1 MDIAE
6 SYDRAMKAKLAGVAA
21 LRHDNRGG
29 RHGDDDDDDDDDS
42 DGFGEGLDSSSMGGY
57 AELGSGGGLTLIAPC
72 EVRQKDVM
80 MMLYS
85 IIVPLFLEMDKLSHV
100 VFLGLSS
107 YRIQSLFL
115 LV

>member
-29 RHGDDDDDDDDDS
+29 RHGDDDDS

-57 AELGSGGGLTLIAPC
+57 AELGSGGGLTLIAPS